1 MWSQFVRSVPACLV
15 LAFLLASCGSEPK
28 QANPEPAAQGET
40 SKPKDETRRFPV
52 TDQVDTKVIGNHLL
66 GKSFMP
72 GGTVAHYKHG
82 KTEYDMFVAEFPTA
96 TDAAIAMA
104 NWDGALQS
112 PQLVPSFGGY
122 VGTDAGRPLFVF
134 PKDKW
139 VAGIVGLP
147 QKDADLQART
157 LAARLN

>member
-1 MWSQFVRSVPACLV
+1 MRVW
-15 LAFLLASCGSEPK
+15 LAFAAALALAGCGSDNKPDVHVADK
-28 QANPEPAAQGET
+28 AAEAP
-40 SKPKDETRRFPV
+40 KPKDETRRFPV
-52 TDQVDTKVIGNHLL
+52 ADQVDTKVVEKEIL
-66 GKSFMP
+66 GKHFMP
-72 GGTVAHYKHG
+72 GGTMAHYKKG

-104 NWDGALQS
+104 NWDGALQGA
-112 PQLVPSFGGY
+112 QLIPTFGGY
-122 VGTDAGRPLFVF
+122 FGTDGGQAVFVF

-147 QKDADLQART
+147 QKEADTQARI